1 MAVEHLRRDLYMAGV
16 FLHPNGPIKD
26 RIHHVRYHKR
36 VYEFT
41 IQPVSH
47 CSLDPAETT
56 SRAPSKWGRKPGEG
70 NKGDLWE
77 SIFFTYFTLLR
88 GFLHL
93 SILLVWCRG
102 ANTSQVIYSP
112 VEGPSW
118 GEGFGWEVG
127 GVVCLLFRAQWSAEH
142 NDPEKAGPPG
152 ARSPPASAHPP
163 PRKQRER
170 QTFYPLPYCF
180 SLNPPFHTHPLTHSS
195 SLLFTPS
202 HRTIQGSVTKSQ

>member
-1 MAVEHLRRDLYMAGV
+1 MNSRFNQFRTVHLTQQR
-16 FLHPNGPIKD
+16 PPPGP
-26 RIHHVRYHKR
+26 
-36 VYEFT
+36 
-41 IQPVSH
+41 P
-47 CSLDPAETT
+47 
-56 SRAPSKWGRKPGEG
+56 PSGEG
-70 NKGDLWE
+70 NQVKVTRGTCE
-77 SIFFTYFTLLR
+77 SQFFHHFTLLR